1 MDDCRSSARRCP
13 NGLRKRFVTAAV
25 ALLGVLGGP
34 ALCADG
40 VNPLMQRL
48 ESRIR
53 EAEAVGIQT
62 VYAQSALTAAQLFK
76 PWIEQDLKAGRT
88 NLVHHNTQV
97 LADALCAADR
107 QLQDWIDEGGQT
119 PMLWY
124 VPELDYRNVGI
135 RGQHLEVDGY
145 PVLLV
150 GPMGWLWQTHRD
162 RDHLA
167 KLGFNQVRI
176 GFHGRYQFDEGG
188 QLIPPGELPFWAVRA
203 VIRTLHEHRVSVG
216 TEMFVP
222 QQIWDAAARR
232 GRLDLDEFRRIYND
246 FVASRMAQIRPGRTF
261 DYTMTIEEQRAPFLY
276 EAAHHRKQW
285 IGYLRE
291 AYADIQELNDLYH
304 ADYQRFD
311 QVPFPEAGP
320 ANPARRYDWIRFRQ
334 IVIAEELAR
343 AADVVRR
350 HDPDG
355 VITGYPQLWSVRS
368 HPAWTRDGVIAYD
381 WIAQDPVL
389 DTDFMDFVGCDTAG
403 FQVSERYAM
412 DVIGWMP
419 AYYDLMRCIAGD
431 RPLQDGEF
439 HFANRRRIYPA
450 NWARAIFFQ
459 AFVHGLDSA
468 YFWVW
473 DRSETIDS
481 AVLYD
486 AGILLGTGQAALDL
500 QRCAHAIRA
509 LQDRPNDLVLLYANP
524 SVPHPRKNE
533 NERILTQKNQ
543 TDRIYEGL
551 YFEGL
556 RIGYVTERQIQNG
569 ALEGGPLL
577 IVPNSSHVEKATRD
591 AVAAHVSAGGAV
603 ILVGE
608 SLAYTPQGLP
618 LPKLPD
624 GDRCTYLA
632 GFRNA
637 DTARAT
643 LLPLLRKAG
652 IGAPG
657 TVLLDNGL
665 SFPTVEWRM
674 AVDNEGRHILF
685 LLNLGHG
692 AASVELTSEW
702 EGAINLLDGRTVR
715 QSFSLESLEC
725 LLLQTTSSGNPF
737 DDPLSMKRGNTP

>member
-1 MDDCRSSARRCP
+1 MTAANERRGP
-13 NGLRKRFVTAAV
+13 SGLRKRFVTAAV
-25 ALLGVLGGP
+25 ALFSVLGGP

-40 VNPLMQRL
+40 VYPLMQRL
-48 ESRIR
+48 ETCIR
-53 EAEAVGIQT
+53 EAEAAGIQT
-62 VYAQSALTAAQLFK
+62 VYAKSALTAARLFE
-76 PWIEQDLKAGRT
+76 PWIAEDRAAGRT
-88 NLVHHNTQV
+88 NLVRHNARV
-97 LADALCAADR
+97 LADALCGAER
-107 QLQDWIDEGGQT
+107 QLQGWIDEGGRT
-119 PMLWY
+119 PPLWR
-124 VPELDYRNVGI
+124 VPELDYRKVGI

-145 PVLLV
+145 PALLV
-150 GPMGWLWQTHRD
+150 GPMGWLWKTHRD

-188 QLIPPGELPFWAVRA
+188 QLIPPGALPFWAVRA
-203 VIRTLHEHRVSVG
+203 VIKTLHEHRVSIG

-222 QQIWDAAARR
+222 EQIWNAAARR
-232 GRLDLDEFRRIYND
+232 GSLELDEFRRIYAD

-291 AYADIQELNDLYH
+291 AYADIQELNDPYH

-389 DTDFMDFVGCDTAG
+389 DTDFMDLVGCDTAG

-419 AYYDLMRCIAGD
+419 AYYDLMRCIADD

-439 HFANRRRIYPA
+439 HFANRRRIYPE
-450 NWARAIFFQ
+450 NWSRAIFFQ

-486 AGILLGTGQAALDL
+486 AGILLGTGRAALDL
-500 QRCAHAIRA
+500 QRCAGAIRA

-608 SLAYTPQGLP
+608 SLAYTPRGLP
-618 LPKLPD
+618 LSPLPD
-624 GDRCTYLA
+624 GNRCMRLP
-632 GFRNA
+632 GFDDADAARSTLVPILRNA
-637 DTARAT
+637 DIRSAVPVET
-643 LLPLLRKAG
+643 
-652 IGAPG
+652 
-657 TVLLDNGL
+657 DNGQV
-665 SFPTVEWRM
+665 FPTVHWSAGADE
-674 AVDNEGRHILF
+674 NGRSFLF
-685 LLNLGHG
+685 LINLGHG
-692 AASVELTSEW
+692 AASAELTAEW
-702 EGAINLLDGRTVR
+702 EGAVNRLDGRTVR
-715 QSFSLESLEC
+715 STFSLESLEC

-737 DDPLSMKRGNTP
+737 DDPWSMKKGDTP